1 MTPRVLIYT
10 ILGAAIFVGINAGTT
25 YGLQS
30 SLYIVRKL
38 GAYVHWTL
46 ILMILPLFSGWL
58 IHITRLPYTTLAIPL
73 SSAISAFILFPAYRD
88 QFWAE
93 PPQLFLGFMYAAI
106 VSGVALIPNQRLFQ
120 KARDVGYQGLSTI
133 GININNV
140 AKKPSKPKPRN
151 KPKSRNTKTRKSP
164 LQKNI
169 VLRFLESPEYT
180 NLLHTL
186 KHLVALASIVL
197 SAYSIIALGK
207 K

>member
-1 MTPRVLIYT
+1 MTPRVLIST

-58 IHITRLPYTTLAIPL
+58 IHITRLSYTTLAIPL

-151 KPKSRNTKTRKSP
+151 TKTRKSP
-164 LQKNI
+164 PQKNI

-180 NLLHTL
+180 NFLHTL
-186 KHLVALASIVL
+186 KHLVALASIIL
-197 SAYSIIALGK
+197 SAYSIAVLGK